1 MKAFILALVL
11 ISSSAFALEKTKI
24 NGKIYIA
31 HGFDDN
37 DLVEVTVVGTL
48 PNSCYRNPF
57 FEIERKNN
65 DYAIR
70 LFAYY
75 APLKEGCRQVSM
87 AYTETINFG
96 MMERGQYSIKMVN
109 KKETLSKKLE
119 VKASTSE
126 LVDEFLYGNV
136 SGLLEEE
143 DGREVEL
150 VGVNPVSCLVF
161 DKMYADVQE
170 SMIVLR
176 PKFKEVGPCENKSTP
191 FKIKYT
197 VPYLESAEKGV
208 LLHVRVMN
216 GRSFNYLYQNSL

>member
-1 MKAFILALVL
+1 MKAFILAIVL
-11 ISSSAFALEKTKI
+11 MSSTAFAFEKTKI

-31 HGFDDN
+31 HGFDNN

-48 PNSCYRNPF
+48 PNSCHRNPF

-70 LFAYY
+70 LYAYY
-75 APLKEGCRQVSM
+75 APVKEGCRQVSM

-96 MMERGQYSIKMVN
+96 MMEKGKYSVKLVN
-109 KKETLSKKLE
+109 KKETLNKKLD
-119 VKASTSE
+119 VRPSTSE

-136 SGLLEEE
+136 TGISEEE
-143 DGREVEL
+143 EGREIEL
-150 VGVNPVSCLVF
+150 VGVNPVSCLVY
-161 DKMYADVQE
+161 DKMYADVQDG
-170 SMIVLR
+170 MIVLR
-176 PKFKEVGPCENKSTP
+176 PKFKEIGPCENKSIP
-191 FKIKYT
+191 FKIKYN

-216 GRSFNYLYQNSL
+216 GRSYNYLYQNRL

>member
-1 MKAFILALVL
+1 MKAFIFAIVL
-11 ISSSAFALEKTKI
+11 MSSTAFASEKTKI
-24 NGKIYIA
+24 NGKMYIA
-31 HGFDDN
+31 HGFDNN

-48 PNSCYRNPF
+48 PNSCHRNPF

-70 LFAYY
+70 LYAYY
-75 APLKEGCRQVSM
+75 APAKEGCRQVSM

-96 MMERGQYSIKMVN
+96 MMEKGQYAVKLVN
-109 KKETLSKKLE
+109 KKQTLNKKLD
-119 VKASTSE
+119 VRPSTSD

-136 SGLLEEE
+136 TGISEEE
-143 DGREVEL
+143 EGREIEL
-150 VGVNPVSCLVF
+150 VGVNPVSCLVY
-161 DKMYADVQE
+161 DKMYADVQDV
-170 SMIVLR
+170 MIVLR
-176 PKFKEVGPCENKSTP
+176 PKFKEIGPCENKSTP

-216 GRSFNYLYQNSL
+216 GRSYNYLYQNRL